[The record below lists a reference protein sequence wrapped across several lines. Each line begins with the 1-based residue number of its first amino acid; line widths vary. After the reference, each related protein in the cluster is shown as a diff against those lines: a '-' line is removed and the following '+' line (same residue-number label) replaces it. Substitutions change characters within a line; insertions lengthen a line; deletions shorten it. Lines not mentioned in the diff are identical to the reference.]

1 MVVGHTTPPLKW
13 VGRDSGPHHTSVAE
27 NVVLSSV
34 DPKKVA
40 PYEGKGDI
48 IPRPNRSNTPMAGD
62 LGNLSLKNAV
72 VGPSGFEQEVHAIIC
87 VNV

>member
-1 MVVGHTTPPLKW
+1 
-13 VGRDSGPHHTSVAE
+13 
-27 NVVLSSV
+27 
-34 DPKKVA
+34 
-40 PYEGKGDI
+40 
-48 IPRPNRSNTPMAGD
+48 MAGD